1 VAAETW
7 PMATTTGGGENPSPL
22 PSRAPRAEVTTPR
35 VLVAD
40 DQPDV
45 LEALRLLLK
54 GEGYRIESAGSPAAI
69 LEAIDAREF
78 DAVLMDLNY
87 ARDTTSGQEGLDL
100 LSQIRGHDQTLPIVV
115 MTAWGSV
122 ELAVEAM
129 RRGARDFVQKP
140 WENARLLTIVR
151 TQVDLAR
158 ALRCQHRLEA
168 ENRSLKPDV
177 RPLLIADAPS
187 MQPVLELISR
197 VGPSEASVLIT
208 GENGTG
214 KGTVAQAIHS
224 VSGRTGTGLV
234 TVNAGGLSEGV
245 FESELFG
252 HVKGAFTDA
261 KTDRVGRFEL
271 ADGGTLF
278 LDEIAN
284 VPLNLQ
290 PKLLRVLETGDF
302 ERVGSSRTRHVSVRI
317 LSASNADL
325 GEEVGSGRFRQD
337 LLFRLNTIEIALP
350 PLRNRREDIPE
361 LSHHFLRQH
370 AQRYRKNLTGFEP
383 AASQALLDHPWPG
396 NIRELDHAIERGV
409 LMARGPIIRLGELG
423 LRIDRDQTSRIE
435 DMSLEEVEGFLIKK
449 AMARVEGNVSQAAK
463 ALGLSR
469 SALYR
474 RLQRYGL

>member
-1 VAAETW
+1 MSVRSEPAVA
-7 PMATTTGGGENPSPL
+7 
-22 PSRAPRAEVTTPR
+22 R
-35 VLVAD
+35 VLIAD

-54 GEGYRIESAGSPAAI
+54 AEGYRIESAGSPAGI
-69 LEAIDAREF
+69 LESIDTNEF

-100 LSQIRGHDQTLPIVV
+100 LSQLRSHDPTLPIVV

-122 ELAVEAM
+122 EVAVEAM

-140 WENARLLTIVR
+140 WENARLLTILR
-151 TQVDLAR
+151 TQVELAR
-158 ALRCQHRLEA
+158 ALRRQQTLEA
-168 ENRSLKPDV
+168 ENRSLKPDI
-177 RPLLIADAPS
+177 RPMLIAEAMS
-187 MQPVLELISR
+187 MRTVLELISR
-197 VGPSEASVLIT
+197 VGPSEANVLVT

-214 KGTVAQAIHS
+214 KGTVAQAIHA
-224 VSGRTGTGLV
+224 VSTRTGKGLV

-284 VPLNLQ
+284 VPMNLQ

-317 LSASNADL
+317 VSATNSNLA
-325 GEEVGSGRFRQD
+325 EEVASGRFRQD

-350 PLRNRREDIPE
+350 PLRSRREDIPE
-361 LSHHFLRQH
+361 LAHHFLRQH
-370 AQRYRKNLTGFEP
+370 AQRYRKKLASFEP
-383 AASQALLDHPWPG
+383 PAVQALLDHPWPG

-409 LMARGPIIRLGELG
+409 LMAQGSIIRLGELG
-423 LRIDRDQTSRIE
+423 LRIDRDQTSRVE

-449 AMARVEGNVSQAAK
+449 AMARFDGNVSQAAK